1 LTGTLLAL
9 SLIVLGVDDPP
20 ATVVVEGIGLSI
32 DACIAVDQET
42 VRQVMELE
50 IPDTHLLPASVTVR
64 CVDGAQEI
72 RITRPGS
79 PAQEQVRTVQIAPAS
94 ENETPAERQARSREL
109 ALSIAEFVR
118 WPGADSRSQQNLPA
132 PNPPVPVAVPEVAT
146 ASQPA
151 TEVPQGRWQL
161 GLLCAYERFSHG
173 HNLMGGDLF
182 LGSRL
187 GRWYLAELR
196 IGGRLGSDS
205 LSSGEHLTT
214 RAASMAAAA
223 GLNLWS
229 KGHVLGGALVLRA
242 QGYLA
247 QVRGDAS
254 QESRFTTGT
263 LGALAL
269 QVEPRLM
276 VALTNHLF
284 LQASAAVGWVP
295 QGIVVR
301 IQGVEA
307 LSISG
312 IALSANLAGV
322 ITF

>member
-1 LTGTLLAL
+1 VTGTLLAL
-9 SLIVLGVDDPP
+9 SLILLGVDDQPP
-20 ATVVVEGIGLSI
+20 MAVVKVINLTI

-50 IPDTHLLPASVTVR
+50 ISDAHLLPASVRVR

-72 RITRPGS
+72 RISRPGS
-79 PAQEQVRTVQIAPAS
+79 LSQEEVRTVHIAPVS

-118 WPGADSRSQQNLPA
+118 WPGADPRPPQNLPPPA
-132 PNPPVPVAVPEVAT
+132 PPLPATVPEIAAVT
-146 ASQPA
+146 EPA
-151 TEVPQGRWQL
+151 TGVPDGRWQL
-161 GLLCAYERFSHG
+161 GLLYAYERFAHG
-173 HNLMGGDLF
+173 HSLMGGDVF
-182 LGSRL
+182 VGSRL
-187 GRWYLAELR
+187 GRWYLVELR

-205 LSSGEHLTT
+205 LSFGEHLTT

-223 GLNLWS
+223 GLSLWS

-247 QVRGDAS
+247 QVRGDAT

-269 QVEPRLM
+269 VVEPRLM

-295 QGIVVR
+295 QAIEVR

-307 LSISG
+307 QSISG
-312 IALSANLAGV
+312 VALSANLAGV
-322 ITF
+322 INF